1 MATEISVPDIGDFES
16 VEIIEILVK
25 PGDTIKKNDPV
36 VTLESDKS
44 SVEVPSPFAGKISAL
59 KVKIGDKVS
68 TGSVLALIEDEKAK
82 VEQQSSEQEKEKTKP
97 LVLKEDDVLPETE
110 KIIKEAESTIPQTSL
125 ESSTVQPIQIDEITK
140 VDELKVDKEET
151 AEDKLVIVQDKLLRT
166 MAEMENQRRRFE
178 KEKQEAFEFG
188 GFNFAG
194 ESLSLLDNIDRA
206 IMSFRNDENLK
217 NNKDLNKII
226 DGIEVVKKDLV
237 SIFKKNGIE
246 SIECI
251 NKKFDPNFHQA
262 MLEVEDNT
270 KEPGTVVQ
278 EIQKGYMMKDRLLR
292 PSLVSVTKKREEKLE
307 KTTNDDKK
315 TDKKSEKKWLFCL

>member
-1 MATEISVPDIGDFES
+1 M
-16 VEIIEILVK
+16 
-25 PGDTIKKNDPV
+25 
-36 VTLESDKS
+36 
-44 SVEVPSPFAGKISAL
+44 
-59 KVKIGDKVS
+59 
-68 TGSVLALIEDEKAK
+68 
-82 VEQQSSEQEKEKTKP
+82 TKP
-97 LVLKEDDVLPETE
+97 DKETE
-110 KIIKEAESTIPQTSL
+110 TLSETKEE
-125 ESSTVQPIQIDEITK
+125 IQNNNKGEK
-140 VDELKVDKEET
+140 KKEET

-188 GFNFAG
+188 GFKFAS
-194 ESLSLLDNIDRA
+194 ESLSLLDNIERA

-307 KTTNDDKK
+307 KTTKDNKE
-315 TDKKSEKKWLFCL
+315 TDKKSEKK